1 MPSIETPP
9 ASHSTPSNPTITA
22 AASEEKTSRS
32 GRVLKPKKFE
42 DENGDDKAS
51 QVFLQLFCLYQSHWG
66 KNPRFIQKFT
76 CSKSHNLRNS
86 HFRNRIFSKIHTFKI
101 TFFTKIAFSKSQFS
115 QKSYFQIA
123 IFTKIIFSKSQFSQ
137 KSHFQTRNF
146 HKNHIFKIAIFT
158 KITIWKSQFFKN
170 ITI

>member
-9 ASHSTPSNPTITA
+9 ASHSTPSNPTITV

-66 KNPRFIQKFT
+66 KNPRFIQRFT

-86 HFRNRIFSKIHTFKI
+86 HFRNRIFSKIHTFNI
-101 TFFTKIAFSKSQFS
+101 TFFNK
-115 QKSYFQIA
+115 
-123 IFTKIIFSKSQFSQ
+123 
-137 KSHFQTRNF
+137 HR
-146 HKNHIFKIAIFT
+146 IFKISVLIKKKSPYFEYQIQVNLWT
-158 KITIWKSQFFKN
+158 KSVILAQCVKSC
-170 ITI
+170 